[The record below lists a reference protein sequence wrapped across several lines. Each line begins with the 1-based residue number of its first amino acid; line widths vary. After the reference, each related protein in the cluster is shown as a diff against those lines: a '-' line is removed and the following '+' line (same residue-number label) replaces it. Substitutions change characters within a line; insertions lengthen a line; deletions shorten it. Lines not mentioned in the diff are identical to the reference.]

1 MSPTQFPRH
10 LKPIEPQGSYLL
22 EQERKRASF
31 DPKDITVTLYG
42 QDYLQKRERI
52 LKIIENDPIL
62 GDKSHRY
69 YTGRDVRF
77 KKALAAAKRLVELT
91 RYARGYSISDMGWHG
106 QCRIHHWTPEEF
118 AIADFL
124 FDESTPVSTLL
135 LEQ

>member
-10 LKPIEPQGSYLL
+10 LKPIEPQGTYLL

-52 LKIIENDPIL
+52 LKIIQNDPIL

-91 RYARGYSISDMGWHG
+91 RYARGYSRSDM
-106 QCRIHHWTPEEF
+106 R
-118 AIADFL
+118 
-124 FDESTPVSTLL
+124 
-135 LEQ
+135 